1 LTLICHNDQYSIEER
16 GFYQKD
22 FSLDS
27 KKALIKQ
34 AMKLTKVEFYR
45 SKTLYLE

>member
-1 LTLICHNDQYSIEER
+1 MTLICHDNQYLIEER

-22 FSLDS
+22 FPLDS
-27 KKALIKQ
+27 KKALLKQ
-34 AMKLTKVEFYR
+34 AMRLAKIEFYR